1 MPMRRSIPML
11 FIALMVF
18 QTASLLVM
26 DSAEAASG
34 RGGNNDDFFV
44 KKITLGNA
52 TDSAYTWVQSDQS
65 TVDYL
70 VMGQEIEVKVQVQLG
85 GNSLTGKSAL
95 VLIEIVH
102 PIGYVI
108 ESSNFTTPDLLG
120 GQQNE
125 GSYMWTPL
133 IAHSILNTT
142 TNDLHGGLIVRASV
156 LYANDDINGN
166 DVMEQTVPVA
176 IMKDAFDGTKVSN
189 ENSPTFIPARYPA
202 SGGDATA
209 IGSWRED
216 NGGPEGVSH
225 WRHSNPGAE
234 YPSNAHDRLV
244 HAYYSTSQQ
253 CGPTGQLDPG
263 MSQAYQAWR
272 CRKTFFAGE
281 FISTQLYAQ
290 TWGSTSAGDNVGFE
304 FWRGSGNYN
313 NKMES
318 LVWNFSNGAPSPAS
332 GQWTNV
338 SWDPQVDWA
347 QIPGLANPDLF
358 LGGNSYSM
366 GLLFHSD
373 SSGASEGM
381 HVDDFIQ
388 FGVSKVSD
396 FTLNIDCDNP
406 EGGYSSPPSNTV
418 ALRCLVT
425 NNGYSSAT
433 ISVYSNVTNLT
444 WMDPAFPSIRIETT
458 NPNDFFSPVIIQG
471 LGAGETTEVYVN
483 LSIPAGADVQQ
494 QTWQVWFRD
503 SGGTNSGEKGRVSMN
518 LAVTE
523 QFGVSLT
530 SQAPLLADTL
540 LPGESGTIP
549 FRLQN
554 VGNRDASYNL
564 VPTFSEEGWSAVVE
578 NETGVVVPNPIILGK
593 AEVTNLFLNVT
604 ADSLVT
610 PGVVSFNLRATCP
623 SCGTSLFGA
632 DILGR
637 NIEVPIL
644 RQATIS
650 TDENTFQSAA
660 DGVTETV
667 YLTLLNLGNDDEQY
681 ALSLGGPHK
690 FLLGAELAGETTA
703 ILDAW
708 DGETTLILT
717 LPMPIG
723 LSPAPYYV
731 DVIATN
737 VDDSSVSVSY
747 RINVEIL
754 DTAAVGVSDESS
766 DQSFLPGSPDTTD
779 RSFEITN
786 YGNEDDRFTITL
798 DIPEGMEAE
807 LIDPVPVG
815 GIATTP
821 VIASGESWEAKVR
834 FRFLANSD
842 GSRTLGL
849 TATSVNDPT
858 ISDTGEA
865 TYLVGRQGTI
875 DLTPPSPIS
884 IDEAN
889 FIYEMEI
896 EVKNRLNPLVS
907 PTQTISIDKVDGDWS
922 RYISLKIDDDDRRF
936 LLESDVSRTITVEVE
951 VGEATLLNLPSDTLT
966 VNFTIYA
973 TSETVADS
981 PTAQLTVVLQK
992 QSAATGD
999 GEGSSS
1005 EENSELVKNI
1015 VLWSG
1020 FLIVVGVLGFI
1031 TFKILTTIEKD
1042 DELDDWDEMMY
1053 QDSLS
1058 ATYGAVA
1065 AAPTVP
1071 MAAPPS
1077 PEPAAVPNNSP
1088 PQVVQ
1093 NITYNISDTA
1103 ISGNLSPTAT
1113 QPEASGG
1120 PPLPP
1125 GGLPDGWTM
1134 EQWEH
1139 YGQQYLDGQL

>member
-1 MPMRRSIPML
+1 ML
-11 FIALMVF
+11 LIALMMF
-18 QTASLLVM
+18 QTASLLVL

-34 RGGNNDDFFV
+34 RGGDNDDFIL
-44 KKITLGNA
+44 KKITIGNVSDPA
-52 TDSAYTWVQSDQS
+52 FTWVQSDQS

-70 VMGQEIEVKVQVQLG
+70 IMGQEVEVIVQVQLG
-85 GNSLTGKSAL
+85 GSSLTGKSAE
-95 VLIEIVH
+95 VQIEIVH

-125 GSYMWTPL
+125 GSYVWTPV
-133 IAHSILNTT
+133 IAHSILDTT
-142 TNDLHGGLIVRASV
+142 TNDLGGGLIVRASV
-156 LYANDDINGN
+156 LYSNDNINGN
-166 DVMEQTVPVA
+166 DVMEKAVPVA
-176 IMKDAFDGTKVSN
+176 IMKDKFDGTTLAV
-189 ENSPTFIPARYPA
+189 ESPTFISGRYP
-202 SGGDATA
+202 SGGGDATGA
-209 IGSWRED
+209 GSWQTD
-216 NGGPEGVSH
+216 TGGPEGTDH
-225 WRHSNPGAE
+225 WRHSNPGAD
-234 YPSNAHDRLV
+234 YPSGAHDRLV
-244 HAYYSTSQQ
+244 HMFFPAGGQ
-253 CGPTGQLDPG
+253 CGALGQLDPG
-263 MSQAYQAWR
+263 MSQTYQTYV

-281 FISTQLYAQ
+281 FISTQFYAQ
-290 TWGSTSAGDNVGFE
+290 TWGSLAAGDNVAFE
-304 FWRGSGNYN
+304 LWRGSGNYN

-318 LVWNFSNGAPSPAS
+318 LVWNFSNGAPSPAP

-358 LGGNSYSM
+358 LGGNSYSI
-366 GLLFHSD
+366 GLLFNSD
-373 SSGASEGM
+373 NSGASEGM

-388 FGVSKVSD
+388 FGVSKVAD
-396 FTLNIDCDNP
+396 FTLDIDCDNP
-406 EGGYSSPPSNTV
+406 EAGFSSPPSNTV
-418 ALRCLVT
+418 SLHCIVT

-471 LGAGETTEVYVN
+471 LGAGQSTDVYVN
-483 LSIPAGADVQQ
+483 ISIPAGADVQQ

-518 LAVTE
+518 LAITE

-530 SQAPLLADTL
+530 SQVPLLADTL
-540 LPGESGTIP
+540 LPGESGQIP
-549 FRLQN
+549 VRLQN

-564 VPTFSEEGWSAVVE
+564 VTTFSEDGWSAVVE
-578 NETGVVVPNPIILGK
+578 NETGVPVPNPIILEK
-593 AEVTNLFLNVT
+593 AEVENLFLNVT
-604 ADSLVT
+604 ADSLAT
-610 PGVVSFNLRATCP
+610 PGIISFNLRATCP

-644 RQATIS
+644 RQASIS
-650 TDENTFQSAA
+650 ADQDTFQSAA

-667 YLTLLNLGNDDEQY
+667 YMTLLNLGNDDEQY
-681 ALSLGGPHK
+681 SLSLGGPHQYI
-690 FLLGAELAGETTA
+690 LGAELAGETTA

-717 LPMPIG
+717 LPMPVG
-723 LSPAPYYV
+723 LSPSPYYV

-737 VDDSSVSVSY
+737 VDDPSVVVSY

-766 DQSFLPGSPDTTD
+766 DQSFLPGSMETTD

-786 YGNEDDRFTITL
+786 YGNSEDRFTITL
-798 DIPEGMEAE
+798 DIPDGMVAE
-807 LIDPVPVG
+807 LVDPAPIG
-815 GIATTP
+815 GVATTP
-821 VIASGESWEAKVR
+821 VIQSGETWEATVR
-834 FRFLANSD
+834 FRFLDGAD

-865 TYLVGRQGTI
+865 TYLPGRQGTI
-875 DLTPPSPIS
+875 DLTPPAPIA

-889 FIYEMEI
+889 LIYTMDV
-896 EVKNRLNPLVS
+896 EVKNKLNPLVY
-907 PTQTISIDKVDGDWS
+907 PAQTITIDKVSGDWS
-922 RYISLKIDDDDRRF
+922 SYLIVRIDSNDQQF
-936 LLESDVSRTITVEVE
+936 ALESDMSRTVTVEVQVIE
-951 VGEATLLNLPSDTLT
+951 TSLLNLPSDTLA

-973 TSETVADS
+973 TSLTVADA
-981 PTAQLTVVLQK
+981 PTAKLTVVLQK
-992 QSAATGD
+992 QTASNDDGD
-999 GEGSSS
+999 GASS
-1005 EENSELVKNI
+1005 EDDGELVKNI

-1020 FLIVVGVLGFI
+1020 FLIVVCVLGFI
-1031 TFKILTTIEKD
+1031 TFKILTTIEKED
-1042 DELDDWDEMMY
+1042 DMDDWDDMY
-1053 QDSLS
+1053 QDSLT

-1071 MAAPPS
+1071 MSAPPS
-1077 PEPAAVPNNSP
+1077 PEPAAMPESTP
-1088 PQVVQ
+1088 PAPV
-1093 NITYNISDTA
+1093 SA
-1103 ISGNLSPTAT
+1103 
-1113 QPEASGG
+1113 G